1 MRRLVLMIL
10 LAACSGG
17 DTGKAIDAAPTPI
30 DAIDAASLPP
40 GDAQKPIDA
49 AAGSV
54 ACGTDS
60 CSSPDVCCVAGGPVA
75 SMCVAACHAQAFACD
90 GPEDC
95 PGQVCCEVMGG
106 GSECKA
112 AAQCT
117 QPKLCHQT
125 GECGAGGGKCC
136 ALGQTEYKVCTNVPQ
151 CF

>member
-1 MRRLVLMIL
+1 MAGQARHSRLMHRLLLIVL
-10 LAACSGG
+10 LAACSGEK
-17 DTGKAIDAAPTPI
+17 GKAIDAAATPI

-49 AAGSV
+49 AAGAV

-60 CSSPDVCCVAGGPVA
+60 CSSPEVCCVAGGPVA
-75 SMCVAACHAQAFACD
+75 PMCTSACHTQAFACD

-112 AAQCT
+112 ALQ
-117 QPKLCHQT
+117 
-125 GECGAGGGKCC
+125 
-136 ALGQTEYKVCTNVPQ
+136 
-151 CF
+151 